1 VTARLHTIAS
11 PVLYATESAK
21 FVARAEAQK
30 STAANRA
37 QGRKAKSA
45 GARAESEVDAVC
57 AHYLATGAADVLH
70 VGPPMVVTGTRGGVP
85 VWRPVGKGGPD
96 YEGVVLGYDIA
107 RAFTGIGVAF
117 EVKRSSTARLPLDTR
132 GSPTL
137 KPHQRAVIVRR
148 HDAGCIAG
156 VLVMLT
162 TRDGPAWW
170 WVSAAQWCAIED
182 GARAAGRASVAVADF
197 DAHGTR
203 CHMLAVG
210 PDWLRA
216 AVE

>member
-1 VTARLHTIAS
+1 MSALGNAIAAPDTVGAS
-11 PVLYATESAK
+11 AAAKVAAKSGKAAT
-21 FVARAEAQK
+21 
-30 STAANRA
+30 RA
-37 QGRKAKSA
+37 QGRKAQRA
-45 GARAESEVDAVC
+45 GARAESDVDAVC
-57 AHYLATGAADVLH
+57 ARYLRVGWADVLH
-70 VGPPMVVTGTRGGVP
+70 VGPPMAVTGTRGGAP
-85 VWRPVGKGGPD
+85 VWRAVGKGGPD
-96 YEGVVLGYDIA
+96 YEGVVLGYGIA
-107 RAFTGIGVAF
+107 RALTGIGVAF

-132 GSPTL
+132 GGPTL

-170 WVSAAQWCAIED
+170 WVSAAQWCALED
-182 GARAAGRASVAVADF
+182 GARAAGRASVSAADF
-197 DAHGTR
+197 DAHCTR